1 MSKYRVDYTQV
12 PVLGIYDKHLAHYGR
27 MKKLLEAHQT
37 KSALTTFRKKVL
49 EDQNRLNYQNEYDR
63 IRGLLSQN
71 LTGFGEKS
79 IEGLRDRS
87 KKLEELGAQI
97 VDRIA

>member
-1 MSKYRVDYTQV
+1 MSKYRIDYTQV
-12 PVLGIYDKHLAHYGR
+12 PVLGVYDKHLAHYGR
-27 MKKLLEAHQT
+27 VKKLLEAHQT
-37 KSALTTFRKKVL
+37 KAALLTFRKKGFRGP
-49 EDQNRLNYQNEYDR
+49 NRLNYQQEYDR
-63 IRGLLSQN
+63 IRGLPSQN
-71 LTGFGEKS
+71 LTGLGEKS